1 MKNQT
6 CQGLNPPHG
15 SIARSGSSGRPI
27 AVITASISA
36 ERNSIQV
43 IRLSEA
49 MQHLAAGEHRGKGGA
64 AGRRRAIV
72 AGDGQPAKREDAQRG
87 NDAGDAEILVVLGL
101 ARLEPGE
108 GKRKAQKSGEEDG
121 GIVEGLGQGGEH
133 AAEQAGQAVGAD
145 AGRAA
150 AGGRL
155 ALAPAALEPDQQADG
170 QRQAELEDQQFHAQT
185 IRGRCRPPQ
194 AQEIARPGDREWWA
208 AVRVV
213 IKNRRWS
220 LSVFRDARRGPF
232 YPSEADHFLTVA
244 PDLRRIISMA
254 EKVWDASIGSS
265 LTALDQLNCA
275 AAVLDSRG
283 CLTRRNEHAEAL
295 FGSDLTVRHG
305 RLRAA
310 DRASD
315 VRLQRLIEAAVSP
328 GGSVW
333 AEPVVVARH
342 GSPWLLAEAMPMTS
356 FAHDLFNGGDTLLYF
371 TDLVAEWAPS
381 ERLLGRTF
389 QLTAAEAR
397 LASSLAA
404 GEGIGAAS
412 ARLAISRET
421 VRTQLRAIFAKTGT
435 SRQAELTALLSRLH

>member
-1 MKNQT
+1 MAA
-6 CQGLNPPHG
+6 NPA
-15 SIARSGSSGRPI
+15 IAPAIEACYDAAFESKRWPQALQKLADSLGATSC
-27 AVITASISA
+27 
-36 ERNSIQV
+36 V
-43 IRLSEA
+43 IRTRD
-49 MQHLAAGEHRGKGGA
+49 QTHPFRFDQ
-64 AGRRRAIV
+64 R
-72 AGDGQPAKREDAQRG
+72 PAPMSRPD
-87 NDAGDAEILVVLGL
+87 
-101 ARLEPGE
+101 
-108 GKRKAQKSGEEDG
+108 ST
-121 GIVEGLGQGGEH
+121 EH
-133 AAEQAGQAVGAD
+133 AEFTALWLERIEGAPYPHCD
-145 AGRAA
+145 
-150 AGGRL
+150 RL
-155 ALAPAALEPDQQADG
+155 AQLG
-170 QRQAELEDQQFHAQT
+170 NSFVVEDEIT
-185 IRGRCRPPQ
+185 TPEERRVLPYY
-194 AQEIARPGDREWWA
+194 QEIARPGNREWWA

-213 IKNRRWS
+213 VKNRGWT

-254 EKVWDASIGSS
+254 EKVWDASIGPS

-283 CLTRRNEHAEAL
+283 CLTRCNEHAEAL
-295 FGSDLTVRHG
+295 FGPDLTIRHG

-315 VRLQRLIEAAVSP
+315 ARLQRLTEAAVSP
-328 GGSVW
+328 SGSVW
-333 AEPVVVARH
+333 AEPVVIARN

-371 TDLVAEWAPS
+371 TDLVAAWAPS

-435 SRQAELTALLSRLH
+435 RRQAELTALLSRLHRPPQH

>member
-1 MKNQT
+1 MAANPAIAPAIEACYDAAFEFKRWPEALQKLADSLGATSCAIRTADETHPFRFDQSRQT
-6 CQGLNPPHG
+6 TLTRLDSTEHDEFSALWLERIEG
-15 SIARSGSSGRPI
+15 ARDS
-27 AVITASISA
+27 
-36 ERNSIQV
+36 
-43 IRLSEA
+43 
-49 MQHLAAGEHRGKGGA
+49 HY
-64 AGRRRAIV
+64 
-72 AGDGQPAKREDAQRG
+72 D
-87 NDAGDAEILVVLGL
+87 
-101 ARLEPGE
+101 
-108 GKRKAQKSGEEDG
+108 
-121 GIVEGLGQGGEH
+121 
-133 AAEQAGQAVGAD
+133 
-145 AGRAA
+145 
-150 AGGRL
+150 RL
-155 ALAPAALEPDQQADG
+155 ASTAKNFVV
-170 QRQAELEDQQFHAQT
+170 EDEITTPEERRVLPYF
-185 IRGRCRPPQ
+185 
-194 AQEIARPGDREWWA
+194 QEIARPGDREWWA

-244 PDLRRIISMA
+244 PDVRRIISMA

-310 DRASD
+310 DRVSD